1 MAAVGLSALIALS
14 SAPAP
19 AQAPLLPAPAQAP
32 LLNETLELSG
42 TVLFLE
48 SKAPGLVIGAVRN
61 GETAVLGFGKASE
74 GSDRPPDGDSLI
86 HVGSITKVFTGAA
99 LASLVA
105 DGKVHFTDSLQDRLG
120 WNVAAPNFE
129 GADIRLIDLATHA
142 SGLPRDY
149 DTSGSAGGSARPAD
163 QEALGV
169 ALQASKLL
177 FAPGTGALYS
187 NFGFDL
193 LAQAIAS
200 AAGKPYADVLKE
212 RVLDPAGLKDTM
224 FSLPEGAAARVMQGH
239 DPDGKPIPDTV
250 SSPMNQGSGSLY
262 STPNDI
268 LKWLSWHMD
277 RLAKADAEM
286 RLLDHAAYLQRDG
299 LNPVFGL
306 DEAAPMDAMGL
317 GWVIMAPEGSRPLI
331 MNKSGGFEGTFTYI
345 AFAPTRGVGV
355 FVSMNQF
362 NFGAFRDMAKM
373 ANDLIEQLAPR

>member
-1 MAAVGLSALIALS
+1 V
-14 SAPAP
+14 
-19 AQAPLLPAPAQAP
+19 
-32 LLNETLELSG
+32 
-42 TVLFLE
+42 
-48 SKAPGLVIGAVRN
+48 
-61 GETAVLGFGKASE
+61 
-74 GSDRPPDGDSLI
+74 
-86 HVGSITKVFTGAA
+86 TKVFTGAA

-120 WNVAAPNFE
+120 WNVAVPKFN
-129 GADIRLIDLATHA
+129 GADIWLIDLATHA

-149 DTSGSAGGSARPAD
+149 DTSGSASESATD
-163 QEALGV
+163 KDALGGAV
-169 ALQASKLL
+169 QASKLL
-177 FAPGTGALYS
+177 FAPGKRVLYS

-224 FSLPEGAAARVMQGH
+224 FSLPEGAAARLMQGH
-239 DPDGKPIPDTV
+239 DPDGKPIPDTG

-262 STPNDI
+262 STPNDM
-268 LKWLSWHMD
+268 LKWLGWHMD

-286 RLLDHAAYLQRDG
+286 RFLDHATYLQRDG
-299 LNPVFGL
+299 LDPVFGL

-331 MNKSGGFEGTFTYI
+331 MNKSGGFESTFTYV

-355 FVSMNQF
+355 FVAMNQF
-362 NFGAFRDMAKM
+362 NFGAVRDMANM
-373 ANDLIEQLAPR
+373 ANDLIAQLAPR